1 MASFSENTFGARIA
15 NAEAISTH
23 LKSFTG
29 FVAPTTDTS
38 IASIDTLIASLKTEN
53 SGIATKKLAYST
65 AVDVRAKLFF
75 KTPSSV
81 EKLLSPITA
90 AVKAKLGKTSK
101 PATDIAALAVKIR
114 GEKKKKNNT
123 PPTEETEGKK
133 KDPVSQSERS
143 YGSITQHFANIIA
156 TVTALGT
163 DYAPVNNNIKVAALT
178 TKMATIKTANDTVT
192 STYGALKT
200 SVDSRQNQYEDL
212 SARIQRVKEAI
223 KSQYGLKSTEYYL
236 IKGLKV

>member
-29 FVAPTTDTS
+29 YVAPTTDTS
-38 IASIDTLIASLKTEN
+38 IASVDTLITSLKTEN
-53 SGIATKKLAYST
+53 SGIATKKFAYSA

-75 KTPSSV
+75 KTPDCV

-90 AVKAKLGKTSK
+90 AVKSKLGKTSK

-114 GEKKKKNNT
+114 GEKKKKDDT
-123 PPTEETEGKK
+123 PPTDETEGKK

-143 YGSITQHFANIIA
+143 YGSMTQHFADIIA

-163 DYAPVNNNIKVAALT
+163 DYAPVNTNIKVAALT
-178 TKMATIKTANDTVT
+178 TKIGTIKTANNTVT

-212 SARIQRVKEAI
+212 SARIQRVKDAV
-223 KSQYGLKSTEYYL
+223 KSQYGINSTEYKL

>member
-29 FVAPTTDTS
+29 FVAPTTDTA
-38 IASIDTLIASLKTEN
+38 IASLDTLIASLKTEN
-53 SGIATKKLAYST
+53 SVIATKKFAYAT

-75 KTPSSV
+75 KTPDCV
-81 EKLLSPITA
+81 EKLLSPITSS
-90 AVKAKLGKTSK
+90 VKAKLGKTSK
-101 PATDIAALAVKIR
+101 PAIDIAALAVKIR
-114 GEKKKKNNT
+114 GEKKKKDNT
-123 PPTEETEGKK
+123 PPTEETAAKK

-143 YGSITQHFANIIA
+143 YGSITQHFADIIA

-163 DYAPVNNNIKVAALT
+163 DYAPVNTNIKIAALT
-178 TKMATIKTANDTVT
+178 TKMNTIKTANNNVT
-192 STYGALKT
+192 TTYGALKT
-200 SVDSRQNQYEDL
+200 SVDGRQKQYNDV
-212 SARIQRVKEAI
+212 SAKIQRVKDAV
-223 KSQYGLKSTEYYL
+223 KSQYGIGSTEYSL